1 MPDEHE
7 FAPPDECN
15 NVHGSDRGC
24 GPVAA
29 TGCAVRVR
37 RQNSG
42 FTLIELVITV
52 AIIGLL
58 ASAAIP
64 LASMAIQREKESELR
79 AALREIRSA
88 IDAYKEAAE
97 QGRITTEADKSG
109 YPANLKLLYEGVA
122 DASRPDNTMIYFIRR
137 LPRDPF
143 FPDGKAAPEDT
154 WGLRSYA
161 SPPDNPQAG
170 DDVFDVYSLSS
181 RKGLNGV
188 PYHDW

>member
-1 MPDEHE
+1 VNLRARHK
-7 FAPPDECN
+7 
-15 NVHGSDRGC
+15 
-24 GPVAA
+24 
-29 TGCAVRVR
+29 
-37 RQNSG
+37 G

-58 ASAAIP
+58 ASAAFP
-64 LASMAIQREKESELR
+64 LASMAIHREKESELR

-97 QGRITTEADKSG
+97 QGRVMVEADASG
-109 YPANLKLLYEGVA
+109 YPPDLRSLYTGVE
-122 DASRPDNTMIYFIRR
+122 DARNPEKVKIYFLRR

-143 FPDGKAAPEDT
+143 FPDGAARAEET

-161 SPPDNPQAG
+161 SPPQDPQPGA
-170 DDVFDVYSLSS
+170 DVFDVYSLAAG
-181 RKGLNGV
+181 KGLNGV